1 MRDGFLEY
9 GFLDSL
15 RTLTRFLSCITIH
28 LGSYPH
34 KLRHD
39 LPTQLILELSND
51 LLVGRGEE
59 WVVSWVVGGVVVTD
73 VVLHVCGDVVGCH
86 VNDDRIC
93 VGVQESDVVGVELL

>member
-1 MRDGFLEY
+1 MCQ
-9 GFLDSL
+9 SL
-15 RTLTRFLSCITIH
+15 FQHALFHSLGTLARILAVVAIH
-28 LGSYPH
+28 FRPYPH

-59 WVVSWVVGGVVVTD
+59 WVVSWVVRGVVVTD
-73 VVLHVCGDVVGCH
+73 VGLHVCGDVVGCH